1 MILLKALSLTLIQF
15 IEFVS
20 AATLLICLVLRSG
33 QLVLQVF
40 DRLPHIS
47 LSSLHF
53 ALIDLR
59 LFRSLLFLDAFS
71 LVHLSNELFLL
82 EGKLLSFKLN
92 HLKLLFVLTTQLSE
106 LQFPLPE
113 LVRLQLELLVDGH
126 DLLELTL
133 LARQI
138 SHQVAI
144 LTDQLSVLPFYLVQ
158 SDPLILLALTH
169 FSQVGIKCLK
179 TVTLFALKLFRQL
192 LVELVLLL
200 E

>member
-15 IEFVS
+15 VEFVS

-59 LFRSLLFLDAFS
+59 LFCSLLLLDAFS

-82 EGKLLSFKLN
+82 EGKLLSFKLD

-113 LVRLQLELLVDGH
+113 LVRLQLELFVDGH
-126 DLLELTL
+126 DLLELAL

-144 LTDQLSVLPFYLVQ
+144 LTDQLGVLPFYLVQ

-179 TVTLFALKLFRQL
+179 AVTLFALKLFRQL

>member
-15 IEFVS
+15 VEFVS
-20 AATLLICLVLRSG
+20 TATLLICLVLRSG

-82 EGKLLSFKLN
+82 EGKLLSFKLD

-113 LVRLQLELLVDGH
+113 LVRLQLELFVDRH
-126 DLLELTL
+126 DLLELAL